1 MKRTKLV
8 PVAQRNVAKTAS
20 SVVRPS
26 SSSGITQLMF
36 VSVVVNGIGY
46 RSGLK
51 LVDDW

>member
-1 MKRTKLV
+1 MKLAKLT
-8 PVAQRNVAKTAS
+8 PQAYRNVAKTDS

-26 SSSGITQLMF
+26 SSTGITQLMF
-36 VSVVVNGIGY
+36 VSVVVIGIGY